1 MRARRGAIDF
11 IGQNDVGKNRTGTK
25 FKFARFRIVDT
36 DAEHVARK
44 KIRSELD
51 ALESALER
59 FCKRLG
65 EGRLSNAWN
74 VFDEQVAAR
83 EKRDQGKL
91 NRFFLA
97 VNGAGD
103 GVLQLRN
110 DLRGGGRHWLKTRA
124 LPVTN
129 ESGVGR
135 LAQLVRALASHAR
148 GQRFKSFV
156 AHHSQFQFLF

>member
-1 MRARRGAIDF
+1 MRARRGAVDF
-11 IGQNDVGKNRTGTK
+11 VGENDVGKNRAGTK
-25 FKFARFRIVDT
+25 FKFARLRVI
-36 DAEHVARK
+36 DADAKNVAREK
-44 KIRSELD
+44 VGSELH
-51 ALESALER
+51 ALESALKKSCKGLRER
-59 FCKRLG
+59 GFSDPR
-65 EGRLSNAWN
+65 N

-83 EKRDQGKL
+83 EKCYQSKL
-91 NRFFLA
+91 NCFFLA
-97 VNGAGD
+97 VNGAGN

>member
-1 MRARRGAIDF
+1 FVGE
-11 IGQNDVGKNRTGTK
+11 NDVGKNRAGTK
-25 FKFARFRIVDT
+25 FKFARFRIVDA
-36 DAEHVARK
+36 DAEDVARK
-44 KIRSELD
+44 EVGSELD

-59 FCKRLG
+59 FCKRLR
-65 EGRLSNAWN
+65 ESRLSNARN

-83 EKRDQGKL
+83 EKRDQSEL

-97 VNGAGD
+97 VNGAGN